1 MIFQALKRRPKWL
14 RLPDRTIFKQ
24 PLPWFIILALLLLG
38 VGFFG
43 VARIALEFAI
53 PGISRYRGEFGLQ
66 DERPNY
72 SFWPLPFRRSQPPS
86 PPLIEAA
93 ETDRNVPVPN
103 LPGNVL
109 PTAPPVS
116 QFGLPDPLDPT
127 PTPSPTVTQA
137 TPSPTASP
145 TASSTVLPAGL
156 TTVTPVAT
164 VVAPSSPTPL
174 PGPPLVATPTPAT
187 PVNASPTATPIT
199 APGAPVTPLPA
210 TPIATTGTSP
220 PATPTTPGQATATP
234 ALTATP
240 VATATSVPPTTTSGP
255 PTATPTNMPT
265 PTATPEPPIPSL
277 GFSSTA
283 LTASEED
290 GFAIFEVRLS
300 EPFFRTVS
308 VAYQTSDGTATAGLD
323 YLPASGTLV
332 FRPGEVFQTIRIEI
346 LPDELNEPPETVFLR
361 LSNPVNAVLVGS
373 PTAVLTILDSNAP
386 PTVRFLG
393 SGHRVSEDVGSTSVT
408 IELSQPSA
416 FDVQVPFVV
425 GGTLPRSEH
434 TLRDGTVLIPA
445 GSTSVRLRFGI
456 SDNRIDEDDRTLIV
470 TLGSP
475 TNANLGSPSIYVLT
489 VEDNDTAGVMLS
501 QTAFTLN
508 EGQSATYTVVL
519 KSQPVHPVVVRLNP
533 DVQLAVAV
541 PELIFTPDT
550 WNIPQTVD
558 FLAVDDQID
567 EDDLHTGRLS
577 HTLASLD
584 PRYNQP
590 TAAFAVPDV
599 VVSIRDNDRAGIE
612 LLTGNRQ
619 LSEHPTAPN
628 HSTTYSVRL
637 KTQPLAPVTVSV
649 VFDRAQLLLEPVVL
663 QFNAGNW
670 NVPQVVNV
678 TAVNDAID
686 EPDLHTTFVD
696 HLVASAD
703 PKYDQRTAPFVPLP
717 PIEFTILD
725 NDTAGLLIA
734 PLSLDLHETP
744 GHPNHI
750 RTYTVRLNSQ
760 PIAPVS
766 VVLSFDPA
774 NPLDARLPRE
784 VTVNTNE
791 LRFTADTWNVPQT
804 IVVTTIDDRIDEA
817 DPHFQRIHH
826 TTTSSDPNYESL
838 RQTVVGRITDND
850 TSGLVVITGNLRLSE
865 DPNAANHQTTYLVRL
880 ASQPVAPVVVN
891 LDYDAAQIAVT
902 PSSLIFTPD
911 DWNSSRVV
919 TVRAIDD
926 RIDENDLHTTDI
938 RHTLL
943 SSDPNYNQVADLIVT
958 IEILDNDTAGVAI
971 TPTTLDVAEGGPSAT
986 YAVRLES
993 QPTAPVTITLVRDA
1007 AQVTVNR
1014 TSL

>member
-1 MIFQALKRRPKWL
+1 M
-14 RLPDRTIFKQ
+14 
-24 PLPWFIILALLLLG
+24 
-38 VGFFG
+38 
-43 VARIALEFAI
+43 
-53 PGISRYRGEFGLQ
+53 PGISRYSGEFGLL

-93 ETDRNVPVPN
+93 ETDRNAPAPN
-103 LPGNVL
+103 LPGDVL

-127 PTPSPTVTQA
+127 PTPSPTATQA
-137 TPSPTASP
+137 TASPTSSPTASP
-145 TASSTVLPAGL
+145 TVLPAGL
-156 TTVTPVAT
+156 TTATPVAT
-164 VVAPSSPTPL
+164 VAAPSSPTPL
-174 PGPPLVATPTPAT
+174 PGPPLVATPTAAT
-187 PVNASPTATPIT
+187 PVNTSPTATPIT
-199 APGAPVTPLPA
+199 APGGSVTPLPA
-210 TPIATTGTSP
+210 TPVATTGTSP
-220 PATPTTPGQATATP
+220 PATPTTPGQATATATATPLP
-234 ALTATP
+234 ATATP
-240 VATATSVPPTTTSGP
+240 VPATATPVPA
-255 PTATPTNMPT
+255 TATPTNMPT
-265 PTATPEPPIPSL
+265 PTVTPEPEIPSV
-277 GFSSTA
+277 GFSTTA
-283 LTASEED
+283 VTASEED

-308 VAYQTSDGTATAGLD
+308 LAYQTSDGTATAGLD
-323 YLPASGTLV
+323 YRPASGTLV

-361 LSNPVNAVLVGS
+361 LSNPVNATLVGS

-408 IELSQPSA
+408 IELTQPSA

-456 SDNRIDEDDRTLIV
+456 SDNRIDEDDRNLII

-475 TNANLGSPSIYVLT
+475 TNANLGSPSMYVLT
-489 VEDNDTAGVMLS
+489 VEDNDTAGVTLS
-501 QTAFTLN
+501 QTAFTLD

-541 PELIFTPDT
+541 PELLFTPDT
-550 WNIPQTVD
+550 WNVPQTVS
-558 FLAVDDQID
+558 FSAVDDQID

-599 VVSIRDNDRAGIE
+599 VASIRDNDTAGVEIV
-612 LLTGNRQ
+612 TGNRQ

-628 HSTTYSVRL
+628 HRTTYSLRL
-637 KTQPLAPVTVSV
+637 KTQPLAPVTLSV
-649 VFDRAQLLLEPVVL
+649 VFDRAQLSLEPVVF
-663 QFNAGNW
+663 QFNASNW

-686 EPDLHTTFVD
+686 EADLHTTFVD

-703 PKYDQRTAPFVPLP
+703 PRYDQRTAPFVPLP

-760 PIAPVS
+760 PMAPVS

-791 LRFTADTWNVPQT
+791 LRFTAENWNVPQT
-804 IVVTTIDDRIDEA
+804 IVVTTIDDRVDEL

-826 TTTSSDPNYESL
+826 TTTSSDLKYEGL

-850 TSGLVVITGNLRLSE
+850 SSGLVVITGNLRLSE
-865 DPNAANHQTTYLVRL
+865 DPNAANHQTTYLVNL
-880 ASQPVAPVVVN
+880 SSQPVAPVIVN
-891 LDYDAAQIAVT
+891 LDYDASQVIAT
-902 PSSLIFTPD
+902 PSSLIFTPEN
-911 DWNSSRVV
+911 WNDARVV
-919 TVRAIDD
+919 TVRAVDD
-926 RIDENDLHTTDI
+926 RIDEDDLHTTDI

-943 SSDPNYNQVADLIVT
+943 SSDPNYNQVADLIIT
-958 IEILDNDTAGVAI
+958 IEIIDNDTAGVAI
-971 TPTTLDVAEGGPSAT
+971 TPTTVDVTEGGTSAS
-986 YAVRLES
+986 YNVRLES
-993 QPTAPVTITLVRDA
+993 QPTAPVTITLGRDA

-1014 TSL
+1014 TSLTFTPGNWNTAQSVQVTAVDDAIDEADVHLSLITHTTA